1 MAEQGKERRREAEA
15 LTERAS
21 NLTFLGRYAEGVSLF
36 EKAIAL
42 EPGFVRAH
50 SGRAA
55 SLARMGQADNGLASA
70 KEAIRLDPA
79 DALSYTALGF
89 CLHRLGRD
97 KEARSAYETA
107 LAKGRENPRV
117 LYNYACYWAEL
128 GDEEKCRQFL
138 TRAFQYV
145 ESGDVEHSKKDR
157 DLAAYVNADWFNEL
171 RAAAKLLDEGTSHF
185 LTGRYA
191 EALAA
196 FNRTLGVNATHM
208 RAHAG
213 RAFALAQLGR
223 AREGLGAA
231 KEVIRLNPNYGRGYS
246 ALAICLHR
254 LRRRGEAQAAYEH
267 AVKLAPDDPSGL
279 YNFACFWAE
288 VGDGDRCREYLEK
301 ALRHD
306 DGRVA
311 HHAPKD
317 PDMAR
322 YRDAD
327 WFRELIAAAKRKGPA
342 VSRRKLL

>member
-1 MAEQGKERRREAEA
+1 MAERGKESGPEAEA

-21 NLTFLGRYAEGVSLF
+21 NLAFLGRYAEGLSLY

-50 SGRAA
+50 SGRAV
-55 SLARMGQADNGLASA
+55 SLARMGQADDGLASA
-70 KEAIRLDPA
+70 REAIRLDPA
-79 DALSYTALGF
+79 DAPSYTALAF

-128 GDEEKCRQFL
+128 GDEEKCRQLL
-138 TRAFQYV
+138 TRAFHYV
-145 ESGDVEHSKKDR
+145 ESGDVEHSKKDP
-157 DLAAYVNADWFNEL
+157 DLAAYVGADWFNDL
-171 RAAAKLLDEGTSHF
+171 HAAAKLLDEGVSHF
-185 LTGRYA
+185 LAGRYA

-196 FNRTLGVNATHM
+196 FDRTLELNAAHV

-231 KEVIRLNPNYGRGYS
+231 KEVIRLNPHYGRGYS

-254 LRRRGEAQAAYEH
+254 LRRRGEARAAYEH
-267 AVKLAPDDPSGL
+267 TVKLAPDDASGL

-288 VGDGDRCREYLEK
+288 VGDEVQSREYLEK
-301 ALRHD
+301 ALLHD

-311 HHAPKD
+311 QHATKD

-342 VSRRKLL
+342 VSRSKLL

>member
-1 MAEQGKERRREAEA
+1 MVKQAKETDHDAEV
-15 LTERAS
+15 LTERAA
-21 NLTFLGRYAEGVSLF
+21 NLTFLGRHAEGLSLF

-42 EPGFVRAH
+42 EPGLVRAH
-50 SGRAA
+50 SGRAV
-55 SLARMGQADNGLASA
+55 SLARLGRADNGLASA
-70 KEAIRLDPA
+70 KEAIRLDDA

-107 LAKGRENPRV
+107 LAKDRENPRV

-145 ESGDVEHSKKDR
+145 EARDVEHSKKDR
-157 DLAAYVNADWFNEL
+157 DLAAYVDADWFNKL
-171 RAAAKLLDEGTSHF
+171 HAAAKLLDEGTSHF
-185 LTGRYA
+185 LAGRYA

-196 FNRTLGVNATHM
+196 FNRALELNAAHV

-254 LRRRGEAQAAYEH
+254 LRRRAEAQAAYEH
-267 AVKLAPDDPSGL
+267 AVKLAPDEPSGL

-311 HHAPKD
+311 RHAPRD

>member
-1 MAEQGKERRREAEA
+1 MVEQAKETGRGAEA
-15 LTERAS
+15 LTGRAA
-21 NLTFLGRYAEGVSLF
+21 NLTFLGRYAEGLSLF

-50 SGRAA
+50 SGRAM
-55 SLARMGQADNGLASA
+55 SLARLGRAGSGLASA

-79 DALSYTALGF
+79 DAPSYTALAF

-107 LAKGRENPRV
+107 LAKGPENPRV
-117 LYNYACYWAEL
+117 LYNCACYWAEL

-138 TRAFQYV
+138 TRAFQYL
-145 ESGDVEHSKKDR
+145 ESGDIEHSKKDP
-157 DLAAYVNADWFNEL
+157 DLAAYVDAGWFNDL
-171 RAAAKLLDEGTSHF
+171 HAAAKLLDESISHF
-185 LTGRYA
+185 LKGRYA

-196 FNRTLGVNATHM
+196 FDRTLGVNATHV
-208 RAHAG
+208 RARAG

-223 AREGLGAA
+223 AREGLPAA
-231 KEVIRLNPNYGRGYS
+231 KEVIRQNPNYGLGYS

-267 AVKLAPDDPSGL
+267 VVKLAPDDASGL

-311 HHAPKD
+311 QHAPKD